1 MGKQILTPDRMQH
14 YLRCILPMKRGMLVN
29 AVSII
34 DKEMTP
40 KQYEKINDSRV
51 YDLAEKITVHID
63 SSFDEMFSGGRVEIR
78 MKDGREFK
86 ASRASAHGSPFDP
99 LSDSEIEKKFKDVA
113 LEVMNSKKVD
123 RIIQTI
129 WELEKIEDVSPFI
142 RKFAADNK

>member
-1 MGKQILTPDRMQH
+1 
-14 YLRCILPMKRGMLVN
+14 MLVN

-40 KQYEKINDSRV
+40 KQYEKINDPRV

-63 SSFDEMFSGGRVEIR
+63 SSFDEKFSGGRVEIR

-86 ASRASAHGSPFDP
+86 ASRAAAHGSLFDP
-99 LSDSEIEKKFKDVA
+99 LSDFEIEKKFKDVA
-113 LEVMNSKKVD
+113 LDVMDPKKVD
-123 RIIQTI
+123 RIIQTV